1 MQLQKYKE
9 ALEDFEEAKKLEP
22 KTPNVDT
29 NIGKA
34 TEKLKEQE
42 KENEKSSEKEEK
54 AKDKVEENGEKAET
68 RAEETKEKESFTKSD
83 AELLQDIEVRIIVQ
97 IVERPQ
103 LTLISFRTF
112 RRSSSEE

>member
-1 MQLQKYKE
+1 MQLEKYKE

-42 KENEKSSEKEEK
+42 QEKEKDKSPEKEEK
-54 AKDKVEENGEKAET
+54 GPDKVEENVETAET
-68 RAEETKEKESFTKSD
+68 TGTAEEKKAKESFTKSD
-83 AELLQDIEVRIIVQ
+83 AELLHDIEVRMIVL
-97 IVERPQ
+97 IV
-103 LTLISFRTF
+103 
-112 RRSSSEE
+112 